1 MMMSIVPSDMALPH
15 RRPPVQTAAASGNK
29 AYSEAMVPPKE
40 PASTYFGC
48 SFNAA
53 ELMQ

>member
-1 MMMSIVPSDMALPH
+1 MSLSPAGGRRMEI
-15 RRPPVQTAAASGNK
+15 RRPAFGTKHIPAFGS
-29 AYSEAMVPPKE
+29 SEGTKRC
-40 PASTYFGC
+40 YFGC